1 MVVQQLYL
9 QKLLHPPHTQ
19 CMQCTCTHTPHTDP
33 SNTGRRRKTIHCV
46 QIFAASKR
54 GERFCELVLRSLLLD
69 DDDDELKT
77 FKSSKPKTKRC
88 PKKEKRKSNMMNGF
102 KSLRLVL
109 SLTNVVWARYFPCIQ
124 HAANLFDFFNSPILY
139 PKNQK
144 KKDIL
149 CIKSNHVS
157 NLFFVSNHQIHFR
170 NQHRI

>member
-1 MVVQQLYL
+1 MYL
-9 QKLLHPPHTQ
+9 QKLLHPPTPNACNAHAHTQ
-19 CMQCTCTHTPHTDP
+19 HTNP
-33 SNTGRRRKTIHCV
+33 SNRGRRRRKNIHCV

-54 GERFCELVLRSLLLD
+54 GERFCVLVLRACCLMMMMMM
-69 DDDDELKT
+69 
-77 FKSSKPKTKRC
+77 SSRHSNLQNPRQRDAQKR
-88 PKKEKRKSNMMNGF
+88 KKRKSNMMDGF
-102 KSLRLVL
+102 KSLCLVL

-124 HAANLFDFFNSPILY
+124 HAANLLDFFNSPILY

-157 NLFFVSNHQIHFR
+157 NLYFVSNHRIHFR